1 MQIWMGPKAGCTGP
15 SASLSNVH
23 VLWIP
28 VQSPEEPHR
37 ALPKMEELKLIAL
50 DAEDLRILSCHLQ
63 DAVIRVGDMA
73 YLKEGMR
80 FAAIANRFD
89 WEGAVK
95 SKDDEFQRRRTGLRF
110 ERVKSAQV
118 QGIDLKKK
126 DVVLVLLT
134 VAFEPGD
141 EPEGTLILHFAG
153 GGAIRL
159 GVECIEAELRD
170 LGAVWSTQ
178 HKPEHASDDSSTT
191 S

>member
-1 MQIWMGPKAGCTGP
+1 
-15 SASLSNVH
+15 
-23 VLWIP
+23 
-28 VQSPEEPHR
+28 
-37 ALPKMEELKLIAL
+37 MEELKLIAL

-73 YLKEGMR
+73 YLREGMR

-89 WEGAVK
+89 WEGSVK
-95 SKDDEFQRRRTGLRF
+95 SKDDQFQRRRTGLRF

-126 DVVLVLLT
+126 DLVLVLLA

-170 LGAVWSTQ
+170 LGSVWSTQ

>member
-1 MQIWMGPKAGCTGP
+1 MQIWIGPKAGCTGP

-23 VLWIP
+23 VPWIP

-63 DAVIRVGDMA
+63 DAVIRVSDMA

-126 DVVLVLLT
+126 DLVLVLLA
-134 VAFEPGD
+134 VAFEPGN

-178 HKPEHASDDSSTT
+178 HKPEHARDDSSTT

>member
-1 MQIWMGPKAGCTGP
+1 MQIWIGPKAGCTGP

-95 SKDDEFQRRRTGLRF
+95 SKDDQFQRRRTGLRF

-118 QGIDLKKK
+118 QGLDLKKK
-126 DVVLVLLT
+126 DLVLVLLA

>member
-1 MQIWMGPKAGCTGP
+1 MQIWIGPKAGCTGP

>member
-1 MQIWMGPKAGCTGP
+1 MQIWIGPKAGCAGP

-95 SKDDEFQRRRTGLRF
+95 SKDDQFQRRRTGLRF

-126 DVVLVLLT
+126 DLVLVLLA

>member
-1 MQIWMGPKAGCTGP
+1 MQIWIGPEAGCTGP
-15 SASLSNVH
+15 SASLSSVH
-23 VLWIP
+23 VLWAP
-28 VQSPEEPHR
+28 VQSPEEPHK

-110 ERVKSAQV
+110 ERVKSAQL

-126 DVVLVLLT
+126 DEVLVLLA

-141 EPEGTLILHFAG
+141 EPEGTLTLHFAG